1 MVADIINSSMS
12 KVLAILATHTKA
24 GAKVQRT
31 IEHSPSFSGV
41 QTSENGRP
49 ETQVSPGGFL
59 TG

>member
-1 MVADIINSSMS
+1 MS
-12 KVLAILATHTKA
+12 KILAVLAAHTKF

-41 QTSENGRP
+41 QTSDDGRP
-49 ETQVSPGGFL
+49 ATQVSPGGFL

>member
-1 MVADIINSSMS
+1 MS
-12 KVLAILATHTKA
+12 KILAILAAHTET

-41 QTSENGRP
+41 QTSDNGHP

>member
-1 MVADIINSSMS
+1 MS
-12 KVLAILATHTKA
+12 NILAILATHTKA

>member
-1 MVADIINSSMS
+1 MS
-12 KVLAILATHTKA
+12 KILAILASTTKT

-41 QTSENGRP
+41 QTTDTGRP
-49 ETQVSPGGFL
+49 QTQVSPGGFL

>member
-1 MVADIINSSMS
+1 MS
-12 KVLAILATHTKA
+12 KILAILAAHTKF

-41 QTSENGRP
+41 QTSETGRP
-49 ETQVSPGGFL
+49 DTQAPAGGIL